1 MGLTTWENSPD
12 GKILKSDVIIA
23 KNYLNELEIKNLNN
37 LVNLFLDIA
46 ENNAERNITM
56 YMENWK
62 NEGEDEYEKYK
73 VIQDKNYVSDFDRLL
88 SETK

>member
-1 MGLTTWENSPD
+1 M
-12 GKILKSDVIIA
+12 KSDVIIV
-23 KNYLNELEIKNLNN
+23 KNYLHEQEIKNLND

-62 NEGEDEYEKYK
+62 NEVENALK
-73 VIQDKNYVSDFDRLL
+73 VFIMKF
-88 SETK
+88 

>member
-1 MGLTTWENSPD
+1 M
-12 GKILKSDVIIA
+12 
-23 KNYLNELEIKNLNN
+23 YYCQELFKWTRIKNLNN

-62 NEGEDEYEKYK
+62 NEGEDEYEKYN